1 MPPTTTLMPNE
12 RRQHRRVFLGRSVL
26 AHADH
31 GIPMTLEVMDYS
43 FGGLGLV
50 SLRPFAVGDVLT
62 FDTMETIDGANR
74 PLGLK
79 GEVCY
84 VQEQFQEFAVGI
96 RFL

>member
-1 MPPTTTLMPNE
+1 MSPITPSKQSE

-26 AHADH
+26 AHAEP
-31 GIPMTLEVMDYS
+31 GAPMTLEVMDYS

-50 SLRPFAVGDVLT
+50 SHKPFAVGDILT